1 MNQEKDVMDK
11 ISIITASYNC
21 VDEIE
26 MSIKS
31 VLEQDYPNIEY
42 IIIDGA
48 STDGTVD
55 IIKKYDKYIDYWVSE
70 PDDGLYYA
78 MNKGIEAA
86 TGDWIYIHNAGGVFY
101 EKDTLTKL
109 FANNPEDVDAFFG
122 YIWSVKNQCF
132 YRNPVPFYKQKTKNK
147 RPGYSHQALFI
158 RTKWCKQYPFDTSY
172 RCCADFNQAVQ
183 IWKAGAKFK
192 YVDIPVAKSAPA
204 GFSAKNKRL
213 QFWENARL
221 NGLDQTFDFKW
232 HLFLFDLKKI
242 LRNISKSIRNEESN
256 YIGQ

>member
-1 MNQEKDVMDK
+1 MDK

-26 MSIKS
+26 KSIQS

-55 IIKKYDKYIDYWVSE
+55 VIRKYEDRIAYWVSE
-70 PDDGLYYA
+70 PDEGLYYA

-101 EKDTLTKL
+101 KRNTLSQL
-109 FANNPEDVDAFFG
+109 FTHSLDDVDAFFG
-122 YIWSVKNQCF
+122 YIWSVQKQCF
-132 YRNPVPFYKQKTKNK
+132 LKHPKPFYEQKSKDK

-158 RTKWCKQYPFDTSY
+158 RTKWCKQYLFDTSY
-172 RCCADFNQAVQ
+172 RCCADFNQAMQ
-183 IWKAGAKFK
+183 IWKAGANFM
-192 YVDIPVAKSAPA
+192 YIDMPVAKSALA
-204 GFSAKNKRL
+204 GFSARNRRI
-213 QFWENARL
+213 QMMENARI
-221 NGLDQTFDFKW
+221 NGLEHSWKLRWNLLKLRIKEIKTGS
-232 HLFLFDLKKI
+232 LF
-242 LRNISKSIRNEESN
+242 
-256 YIGQ
+256 

>member
-1 MNQEKDVMDK
+1 MDK

-101 EKDTLTKL
+101 AKDTLSKL
-109 FANNPEDVDAFFG
+109 FANNLDDVDAFFG
-122 YIWSVKNQCF
+122 YIWSIKKQCF
-132 YRNPVPFYKQKTKNK
+132 NRNPIPFYEQKRKNK

-158 RTKWCKQYPFDTSY
+158 KTKWLKQFPFDTSY
-172 RCCADFNQAVQ
+172 RCCADFYQAIR
-183 IWKAGAKFK
+183 IWKAGARFK
-192 YVDIPVAKSAPA
+192 YVDIPVASPAPA
-204 GFSAKNKRL
+204 GFSAKNRRL
-213 QFWENARL
+213 QMIENARI
-221 NGLDQTFDFKW
+221 NGLEHTVNHRLSLIKYDIKTII
-232 HLFLFDLKKI
+232 KKI
-242 LRNISKSIRNEESN
+242 MR
-256 YIGQ
+256 

>member
-1 MNQEKDVMDK
+1 MDK

-26 MSIKS
+26 KSIQS

-55 IIKKYDKYIDYWVSE
+55 IIKKYADRIDYWVSE

-78 MNKGIEAA
+78 MNKGIAAA

-101 EKDTLTKL
+101 EKDTLSKL
-109 FANNPEDVDAFFG
+109 FANNYSDVDAFFG

-132 YRNPVPFYKQKTKNK
+132 YRNPVPFYEQKSKNK

-158 RTKWCKQYPFDTSY
+158 RTKWCKQYPFDTSF
-172 RCCADFNQAVQ
+172 RCCADFNQAMQ
-183 IWKAGAKFK
+183 IWKNGAKFE
-192 YVDIPVAKSAPA
+192 YIDIPIAKSAPT
-204 GFSAKNKRL
+204 GFSDKNRKTQL
-213 QFWENARL
+213 VENARI
-221 NGLDQTFDFKW
+221 NGLERSLRTRW
-232 HLFLFDLKKI
+232 NLLKLYIKQWYKI
-242 LRNISKSIRNEESN
+242 L
-256 YIGQ
+256 

>member
-1 MNQEKDVMDK
+1 M
-11 ISIITASYNC
+11 
-21 VDEIE
+21 DEIE

-55 IIKKYDKYIDYWVSE
+55 IIKTYDKYIDYWVSE

-101 EKDTLTKL
+101 AKDTLSKL
-109 FANNPEDVDAFFG
+109 FANNLDDVDAFFG

-132 YRNPVPFYKQKTKNK
+132 YRNPVPFYEQKTKNK
-147 RPGYSHQALFI
+147 RPGYSHQALFVK
-158 RTKWCKQYPFDTSY
+158 TKWLKQFPFDTSY

-183 IWKAGAKFK
+183 IWKVGAKFR
-192 YVDIPVAKSAPA
+192 YVDMPVIKAAPV
-204 GFSAKNKRL
+204 GFSAKNRRL
-213 QFWENARL
+213 QIIENARIC
-221 NGLDQTFDFKW
+221 GLDHSW
-232 HLFLFDLKKI
+232 HLKWSLMKM
-242 LRNISKSIRNEESN
+242 NIKNLLSN
-256 YIGQ
+256 IK

>member
-1 MNQEKDVMDK
+1 MDK

-55 IIKKYDKYIDYWVSE
+55 IINKYEKDIDYWVSE
-70 PDDGLYYA
+70 PDEGLYYA
-78 MNKGIEAA
+78 MNKGIAAA

-101 EKDTLTKL
+101 DKNTISKL
-109 FANNPEDVDAFFG
+109 FSNNLEGIDVFFG

-132 YRNPVPFYKQKTKNK
+132 YRNPKPFYEQNTKNK

-158 RTKWCKQYPFDTSY
+158 RTKWCKKYPFDTTY
-172 RCCADFNQAVQ
+172 KCCADFNQAVQ
-183 IWKAGAKFK
+183 IWKNGAIFK

-204 GFSAKNKRL
+204 GFSAKNRRL
-213 QFWENARL
+213 QIIENARI
-221 NGLDQTFDFKW
+221 NGLEHSWK
-232 HLFLFDLKKI
+232 LKFDLLKMRIKDYIKK
-242 LRNISKSIRNEESN
+242 
-256 YIGQ
+256 

>member
-1 MNQEKDVMDK
+1 MAKEPK

-26 MSIKS
+26 QSIKS

-55 IIKKYDKYIDYWVSE
+55 IVKKYDKYINYWVSE
-70 PDDGLYYA
+70 PDQGLYYA

-101 EKDTLTKL
+101 DKNTLSKL
-109 FANNPEDVDAFFG
+109 FSNNLEGVDAFFG
-122 YIWSVKNQCF
+122 YIWSVENQCF
-132 YRNPVPFYKQKTKNK
+132 YRNPKPFYEQETKDK

-158 RTKWCKQYPFDTSY
+158 RTKWCKKYPFVTTY
-172 RCCADFNQAVQ
+172 KCCADFNQAVQ
-183 IWKAGAKFK
+183 IWKDGAKFR
-192 YVDIPVAKSAPA
+192 YVDIPVAKTPPA
-204 GFSAKNKRL
+204 GFSAKNRKL
-213 QFWENARL
+213 QRIETARI
-221 NGLDQTFDFKW
+221 NGLEHSWK
-232 HLFLFDLKKI
+232 LKFDLLKLRIKK
-242 LRNISKSIRNEESN
+242 LIRK
-256 YIGQ
+256 Q

>member
-1 MNQEKDVMDK
+1 MAMLPK

-26 MSIKS
+26 QSIKS

-70 PDDGLYYA
+70 PDEGLYYA

-101 EKDTLTKL
+101 EKNTLSKL
-109 FANNPEDVDAFFG
+109 FSNNLDDVDAFFG

-132 YRNPVPFYKQKTKNK
+132 YRNPKPFYEQETKDK

-158 RTKWCKQYPFDTSY
+158 RTKWCKKYPFDTTY
-172 RCCADFNQAVQ
+172 RCCADFNQAMT
-183 IWKAGAKFK
+183 IWQNGAKFK
-192 YVDIPVAKSAPA
+192 YVDIPVAKSAPV
-204 GFSAKNKRL
+204 GFSAKNRRL
-213 QFWENARL
+213 QMIETAQI
-221 NGLDQTFDFKW
+221 NGLGHSWKLKVDLLKIGIKG
-232 HLFLFDLKKI
+232 LF
-242 LRNISKSIRNEESN
+242 RR
-256 YIGQ
+256 

>member
-1 MNQEKDVMDK
+1 MLPK

-26 MSIKS
+26 QSIKS

-70 PDDGLYYA
+70 PDEGLYYA

-101 EKDTLTKL
+101 EKNTLSKL
-109 FANNPEDVDAFFG
+109 FSNDLEDVDAFFG

-132 YRNPVPFYKQKTKNK
+132 YRNPKPFYEQKTKDK

-158 RTKWCKQYPFDTSY
+158 RAKWCKKYPFVTTY
-172 RCCADFNQAVQ
+172 KCCADFNQAVS
-183 IWKAGAKFK
+183 IWKNGATFK
-192 YVDIPVAKSAPA
+192 YVDIPVAKSAPV
-204 GFSAKNKRL
+204 GFSAKNRRL
-213 QFWENARL
+213 QMIETAQI
-221 NGLDQTFDFKW
+221 NGLGHSWKLKVDLLKIGIKG
-232 HLFLFDLKKI
+232 LF
-242 LRNISKSIRNEESN
+242 RR
-256 YIGQ
+256 